1 MLRRLVLAT
10 IVTASVLP
18 LATAPPA
25 AASAP
30 IVNEHERFSETFED
44 ELCGISGT
52 STVTVVNIFILYA
65 DGTFLNTGAFTQV
78 FTAENGNSVTV
89 SAAGPAT
96 GMDEPIVNADG
107 TLTFITTYTGLPEK
121 LSITGGP
128 TLSLD
133 AGVVILT
140 QTFSVDENDDFV
152 LVSQDVSGEHGPH
165 PDLASDFE
173 LFCDVI
179 VPALTS

>member
-10 IVTASVLP
+10 VATACVLP

-30 IVNEHERFSETFED
+30 IVNEHERFSDTFED
-44 ELCGISGT
+44 EVCGISGT
-52 STVTVVNIFILYA
+52 STIKGVDNFILYA
-65 DGTFLNTGAFTQV
+65 DGTSRDTSVFTQV
-78 FTAENGNSVTV
+78 FTADGNSFTIL
-89 SAAGPAT
+89 AT
-96 GMDEPIVNADG
+96 GQVTGLDEPIVNEDG
-107 TLTFITTYTGLPEK
+107 TLTFISTFTGLPEK

-133 AGVVILT
+133 AGLVTLT
-140 QTFSVDENDDFV
+140 QTFSVDENGDLVF
-152 LVSQDVSGEHGPH
+152 VSQDVSGEHGPH

-173 LFCDVI
+173 LFCEVI